1 MNKTI
6 ISYYSQTGQSKRIA
20 KMLGSR
26 LHADLAEIRTVR
38 TYNDDMW
45 IADEEAKA
53 ELRAGKL
60 PELAGTLPD
69 ISGYDTIII
78 GGPVWAQT
86 ISNPLLSYMEQ
97 VDFSG
102 KTVSSF
108 WTFYDHDENYNS
120 DMKKKAKNAKV
131 IAGLKH
137 TEENMMEF
145 VTLNNGVK
153 MPKLGFGVFQMTD
166 IFEATKVI
174 RDAISVGYRLIDTA
188 AIYGNEEAVG
198 KAVKESD
205 IPRDEFFI
213 TTKLWYKDAGY
224 EKTKAAFQS
233 SLDKLQIEYVDLY
246 LIHQPYGDYYGSW
259 RAMAELYREGKIKA
273 LGVSN
278 FYDDRLVDFCISNDV
293 IPAVCQRETHPY
305 NQQWLSQKWMEK
317 YNVQLE
323 AWAPLGRAGSGIFD
337 EEILR
342 DIAAAH
348 DKTPAQ
354 VMLRWLMQRDIIAIP
369 KSSHIERMR
378 ENMAIFDFSLTNEE
392 MECMKQLD
400 KLQGVDGLRHDDPR
414 MIELLQSF

>member
-1 MNKTI
+1 
-6 ISYYSQTGQSKRIA
+6 
-20 KMLGSR
+20 
-26 LHADLAEIRTVR
+26 
-38 TYNDDMW
+38 
-45 IADEEAKA
+45 
-53 ELRAGKL
+53 
-60 PELAGTLPD
+60 
-69 ISGYDTIII
+69 
-78 GGPVWAQT
+78 
-86 ISNPLLSYMEQ
+86 
-97 VDFSG
+97 
-102 KTVSSF
+102 
-108 WTFYDHDENYNS
+108 
-120 DMKKKAKNAKV
+120 
-131 IAGLKH
+131 
-137 TEENMMEF
+137 MEF

-166 IFEATKVI
+166 ILEATKVI

-224 EKTKAAFQS
+224 EKTKSAFQT
-233 SLDKLQIEYVDLY
+233 SLDKLQMEYVDLY

-305 NQQWLSQKWMEK
+305 NQQWLSQRWMEK

-323 AWAPLGRAGSGIFD
+323 AWAPLGRASSGIFD

-342 DIAAAH
+342 DIAPAH

-354 VMLRWLMQRDIIAIP
+354 IMLRWLMQRDIIAIP

-400 KLQGVDGLRHDDPR
+400 KLQGVDGLRHGDPR